1 VGVFQKTVRT
11 FEQRIVASG
20 LPAERIFAYA
30 DTFPDFIVDDYP
42 PGLWKQ
48 HMEFLTNASSPTKR
62 GAGYWF
68 WKAPLIQHHL
78 KGIDEGDFLFYA
90 DADVDADGDLDYMPD
105 LIRTMIDQGHNF
117 ATWRYADDSVG
128 KCCPERK
135 WNKRDVYEYYCPHRN
150 QTMDFTGQYNAAWM
164 LMEKTPAI
172 VHLIEDYLKG
182 VSDFHF
188 VSDEESNL
196 ENIPAFLENRHDQ
209 SILSLI
215 LKCRYLE
222 NGLERF
228 TPLLPGKKA
237 RIHMLSIV
245 DHGSSSTSTER
256 NTSKTSGRRHT
267 RKFLWTMMLLLAALS
282 TFYSLA

>member
-1 VGVFQKTVRT
+1 
-11 FEQRIVASG
+11 
-20 LPAERIFAYA
+20 
-30 DTFPDFIVDDYP
+30 
-42 PGLWKQ
+42 
-48 HMEFLTNASSPTKR
+48 
-62 GAGYWF
+62 
-68 WKAPLIQHHL
+68 
-78 KGIDEGDFLFYA
+78 
-90 DADVDADGDLDYMPD
+90 
-105 LIRTMIDQGHNF
+105 
-117 ATWRYADDSVG
+117 
-128 KCCPERK
+128 
-135 WNKRDVYEYYCPHRN
+135 
-150 QTMDFTGQYNAAWM
+150 MDFTGQYNAAWM